1 MGNLRRLPSDT
12 ELYVKVGR
20 LRMSESERQLA
31 LHGLRD
37 GEAIAD
43 AIIWASNALKRLGSI
58 IALKPGV
65 SSKRELSA

>member
-1 MGNLRRLPSDT
+1 MGNLRKLPSDT

-31 LHGLRD
+31 LHGVRS

-43 AIIWASNALKRLGSI
+43 AIVSASDGLKRLGSI
-58 IALKPGV
+58 FALKLGV
-65 SSKRELSA
+65 RSKRELSA